1 MNYSRLIK
9 EIVFK
14 EIITN
19 LSNLRFAIGS
29 LLIILTSVVAVL
41 ITSLNYQEE
50 LNDYHQSLKS
60 QDEAIAKYAHLNR
73 IWSFVNPIVPPSDF
87 SPIVQLRRAAN
98 SDSMFEDNGISSLI
112 STLDLILITGILLS
126 LLAILFSYDSVSGER
141 EDGTLKLVLSN
152 HLPRPLLLTGKW
164 IGGTL
169 TIWAPYLIMLFV
181 VAILLLMN
189 PTIQWDESHWLS
201 FLLIGVAG
209 LIYLSLFYL
218 VGMLC
223 SILSR
228 NSGTSILISLFIW
241 VVFVLVIPNTSPFL
255 AAQLLEVPSVFKI
268 EKETR
273 RITGIERDNIIRSN
287 SKALIRQYDDR
298 YNIHAEE
305 ILRLSQEDQKRLITQ
320 TPELDGII
328 RKLRSE
334 LDNIVTEANKH
345 QDKIAESLSEN
356 LRLRSIQQTKLS
368 TQIASLSPYA
378 SFLFIT
384 TNLTDNGLNKDGNEN
399 RQSEAYTNILSE
411 YLQKKKEEAQ
421 KADATFNENS
431 YIDLKDRPRFIYQPE
446 TISDRIKNTTSY
458 WGILIIFNGVLLLV
472 SFIAFNKYD
481 IR

>member
-1 MNYSRLIK
+1 MNKSRLIK
-9 EIVFK
+9 EIVYK

-19 LSNLRFAIGS
+19 LSNLRFTIGS
-29 LLIILTSVVAVL
+29 LLIIITSVVAVWVL
-41 ITSLNYQEE
+41 SLNYQEE
-50 LNDYHQSLKS
+50 LNDYHQSITS
-60 QDEAIAKYAHLNR
+60 QDEAISQYAHLNR

-87 SPIVQLRRAAN
+87 SPIIQLKKAN
-98 SDSMFEDNGISSLI
+98 DADDMFEDNGISSLT

-126 LLAILFSYDSVSGER
+126 LLAILFSYDSISGER

-169 TIWAPYLIMLFV
+169 TIWVPYLIMLII
-181 VAILLLMN
+181 VAIILLIN
-189 PTIQWDESHWLS
+189 PAIQWNESHWIS
-201 FLLIGVAG
+201 FSLIGIAG

-255 AAQLLEVPSVFKI
+255 ASQLIEVPSVFKI

-273 RITGIERDNIIRSN
+273 RITGVERDNIIRTN
-287 SKALIRQYDDR
+287 SIALIKQYNDK
-298 YNIHAEE
+298 YQIHAEK
-305 ILRLSQEDQKRLITQ
+305 ILDGSQEEQKRLLSQ
-320 TPELDGII
+320 TPELEPII
-328 RKLRSE
+328 RNLRSE

-345 QDKIAESLSEN
+345 QDKLAESLSEN
-356 LRLRSIQQTKLS
+356 LRLRSVQQTKLS
-368 TQIASLSPYA
+368 TRIASLSPYA

-384 TNLTDNGLNKDGNEN
+384 TNLTDNGLDKEGSEN

-431 YIDLKDRPRFIYQPE
+431 YIDLKDRPRFIYHSE
-446 TISDRIKNTTSY
+446 TIADRVKSTTSY
-458 WGILIIFNGVLLLV
+458 WGILIIFNGLLLIS

>member
-1 MNYSRLIK
+1 MNNSRLIK
-9 EIVFK
+9 EIVYK

-19 LSNLRFAIGS
+19 LNNLRFTIGS
-29 LLIILTSVVAVL
+29 LLIIITSVVAVWVL
-41 ITSLNYQEE
+41 SLNYQEE
-50 LNDYHQSLKS
+50 LNDYQQSITS
-60 QDEAIAKYAHLNR
+60 QDEAISQYAHLNR

-87 SPIVQLRRAAN
+87 SPIIQLKKAN
-98 SDSMFEDNGISSLI
+98 DADGMFEDNGISSLT

-126 LLAILFSYDSVSGER
+126 LLAILFSYDSISGER

-169 TIWAPYLIMLFV
+169 TIWVPYLIMLII
-181 VAILLLMN
+181 VAIILLIN
-189 PTIQWDESHWLS
+189 PTIQWNESHWIS
-201 FLLIGVAG
+201 FSLIGIAG

-255 AAQLLEVPSVFKI
+255 ASQLIEVPSVFKI

-273 RITGIERDNIIRSN
+273 RITGVERDNIIRTN
-287 SKALIRQYDDR
+287 SIALIKQYNDK
-298 YNIHAEE
+298 YQIHAEK
-305 ILRLSQEDQKRLITQ
+305 ILDGSQEEQKRLLSQ
-320 TPELDGII
+320 TPELEPII
-328 RKLRSE
+328 RNLRSE

-345 QDKIAESLSEN
+345 QDKLAESLSEN
-356 LRLRSIQQTKLS
+356 LRLRSVQQTKLS

-384 TNLTDNGLNKDGNEN
+384 TNLTDNGLDKEGSEN

-431 YIDLKDRPRFIYQPE
+431 YIDLKDRPRFIYHSE
-446 TISDRIKNTTSY
+446 TIADRVKSTTSY
-458 WGILIIFNGVLLLV
+458 WGILIIFNGLLLIS